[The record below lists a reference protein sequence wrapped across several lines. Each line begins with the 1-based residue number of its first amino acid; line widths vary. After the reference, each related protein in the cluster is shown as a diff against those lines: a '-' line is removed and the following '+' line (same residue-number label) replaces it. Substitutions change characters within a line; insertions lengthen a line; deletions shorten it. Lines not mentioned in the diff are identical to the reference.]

1 MSVYS
6 QPLAWRRI
14 SAVCSIFA
22 ALLGMLC
29 LSGRTSHALEND
41 APPFDWQPVSTTR
54 YIKVTSLSDSGRG
67 TLRECAQAQ
76 GSRVCLFEVAGTI
89 KLKSDI
95 VVRYGNLFIAGQTA
109 PAPGITLTQAGLS
122 IRADHVEA
130 QHLAIR
136 PGDSAAGSPPGERN
150 GVSVGG
156 YEPAA
161 AYSVSLKNLSLTWA
175 IDENFSTWYQTT
187 HDVWLHNSIV
197 AEGLYDSIHPKGPH
211 SDAVLVG
218 TDTKNVTLNANLIA
232 FNFDRNP
239 YVEPG
244 SSAKATNNVIYGWGT
259 RGPWNICN
267 LTNNFGNLS
276 PVVGAFIGNLW
287 IPASFSYQLDGSI
300 YSGIIAPTGL
310 VYVDDNYGPGRPNDS
325 LPNSAITSLVD
336 PSVLTTTCPFATGCT
351 AALSAAATEA
361 YVLQNA
367 GSRPKQRS
375 SIDKRIVSD
384 VANRAGSI
392 KDCLS
397 GCSRPAG
404 RVPSTRTTRRLLR
417 VPSDP
422 LGDSNGNGVSNFDEW
437 LVGYTAQVE
446 YL

>member
-300 YSGIIAPTGL
+300 YSGIIAPTSL

-325 LPNSAITSLVD
+325 LPTSAITSLVD

-384 VANRAGSI
+384 VASRAGSI

-446 YL
+446 NL